1 MTEQVLLCRAE
12 LEEMIQLS
20 RSQIYSLMKLGKF
33 PQPLKLGE
41 GLRAAVRWRKDEIE
55 EWLAARPRA
64 NTTRPDLPEY
74 QAGQAA

>member
-20 RSQIYSLMKLGKF
+20 RSQIYSLMKRGRF

-41 GLRAAVRWRKDEIE
+41 GPRAAVRWRYPRTAWPSDS
-55 EWLAARPRA
+55 WLTSPL
-64 NTTRPDLPEY
+64 T
-74 QAGQAA
+74 